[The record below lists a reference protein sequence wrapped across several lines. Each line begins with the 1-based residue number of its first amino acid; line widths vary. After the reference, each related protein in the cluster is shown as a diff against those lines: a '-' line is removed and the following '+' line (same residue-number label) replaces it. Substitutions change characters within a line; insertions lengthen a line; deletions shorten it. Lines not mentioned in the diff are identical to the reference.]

1 MSDSDTG
8 SDDNE
13 QRNGTN
19 ANSPDSTPSHRSDTP
34 SHRSNTPSHRSNTP
48 SQQSNHDENSK
59 DMPSGRDSEKS
70 DSERS
75 SASPRKNKKSLI
87 DDSSEDEGA
96 RSGAEEA
103 NTTAR
108 IFGDDVSSSDSDD
121 ERGDAIKK
129 KRQEKDSDGNQ
140 SDASRASDNS
150 VHGIRMYPEQEE
162 EAEKELPPTIIEA
175 TMSKVDCDFGDGI
188 QFMKIPNF
196 FSVALKPFDPETY
209 EEDEDDDQVDEEG
222 RNRLKLKAEN
232 TIRWRFAQDA
242 DGNIVKES
250 NTKIVRWSDGSMS
263 MLIGKEVFD
272 VESVPIH
279 GNMQHLFVRQGTGL
293 VAQKIF
299 DRKLIFRPHSTDSE
313 THRKVTMN
321 MAERTRK
328 SGQVRMVAE
337 VGLNPEQARREAVRR
352 EEEALR
358 AAIRKETQQRRTK
371 DRHRPNA
378 AYLEG
383 RPEYSDDEAD
393 NTPRGRGR
401 GFDAPLIGASDSE
414 DSDAGRRG
422 NEREAEDSD
431 EEFRRKKQQQ
441 KKKIV
446 TSDEESD

>member
-13 QRNGTN
+13 PKNGTN
-19 ANSPDSTPSHRSDTP
+19 ADSPDSTPSHRSDTP

-59 DMPSGRDSEKS
+59 DVPSGRDSEKS

-75 SASPRKNKKSLI
+75 SASPRKTKKSLI
-87 DDSSEDEGA
+87 ADSSDDEDA

-103 NTTAR
+103 TTTAR

-121 ERGDAIKK
+121 ERGDAVKK
-129 KRQEKDSDGNQ
+129 KRQEKDSDSNQ
-140 SDASRASDNS
+140 SDASRGSENS

-162 EAEKELPPTIIEA
+162 EPEKELPPTIIEA

-313 THRKVTMN
+313 THRKGVRLAFIDLTHLASVT
-321 MAERTRK
+321 AH
-328 SGQVRMVAE
+328 GPPFAQ
-337 VGLNPEQARREAVRR
+337 P
-352 EEEALR
+352 
-358 AAIRKETQQRRTK
+358 
-371 DRHRPNA
+371 P
-378 AYLEG
+378 
-383 RPEYSDDEAD
+383 
-393 NTPRGRGR
+393 
-401 GFDAPLIGASDSE
+401 
-414 DSDAGRRG
+414 
-422 NEREAEDSD
+422 
-431 EEFRRKKQQQ
+431 
-441 KKKIV
+441 
-446 TSDEESD
+446 

>member
-1 MSDSDTG
+1 MELPSTG
-8 SDDNE
+8 SFAPHVKIGGIPE
-13 QRNGTN
+13 
-19 ANSPDSTPSHRSDTP
+19 
-34 SHRSNTPSHRSNTP
+34 
-48 SQQSNHDENSK
+48 
-59 DMPSGRDSEKS
+59 DSEKS

-96 RSGAEEA
+96 KSGTEEA
-103 NTTAR
+103 TTTAR

-121 ERGDAIKK
+121 ERGDAVKK
-129 KRQEKDSDGNQ
+129 KRQEKDSDGNH
-140 SDASRASDNS
+140 SDASRGSDNS

-162 EAEKELPPTIIEA
+162 EPEKELPPTIIEA

-232 TIRWRFAQDA
+232 TIRWRFTQDA
-242 DGNIVKES
+242 DGNIIKES

-358 AAIRKETQQRRTK
+358 AAIRRETQQRRTK

-383 RPEYSDDEAD
+383 RPEYSDEEAD

>member
-8 SDDNE
+8 SDNSDHSDHKGVENNE
-13 QRNGTN
+13 GH
-19 ANSPDSTPSHRSDTP
+19 NSDSTPSHRSDTP
-34 SHRSNTPSHRSNTP
+34 SHRSNTPSHRSN
-48 SQQSNHDENSK
+48 QDENSQ
-59 DMPSGRDSEKS
+59 DLPSEKGSNKS

-75 SASPRKNKKSLI
+75 SATPPNRNRKSLVN
-87 DDSSEDEGA
+87 DSSEDEGI
-96 RSGAEEA
+96 RSEAEGATA
-103 NTTAR
+103 AR

-129 KRQEKDSDGNQ
+129 RKQDNDTDGNQ
-140 SDASRASDNS
+140 SDASRKSEES
-150 VHGIRMYPEQEE
+150 IHGIRMYPDQEE
-162 EAEKELPPTIIEA
+162 EQEKELPPTIIEA
-175 TMSKVDCDFGDGI
+175 SMSKVDCDFGDGI

-196 FSVALKPFDPETY
+196 FSIALKPFDPETY

-232 TIRWRFAQDA
+232 TIRWRFAHDA

-250 NTKIVRWSDGSMS
+250 NAKIIRWSDGSMS
-263 MLIGKEVFD
+263 MVIGKERFD
-272 VESVPIH
+272 VESVPIT
-279 GNMQHLFVRQGTGL
+279 GNMQHLFIRQGTGL

-313 THRKVTMN
+313 THKKVTMS

-328 SGQVRMVAE
+328 SAQVRMVAE
-337 VGLNPEQARREAVRR
+337 VGANPEQARREAVRR
-352 EEEALR
+352 EEEAFR
-358 AAIRKETQQRRTK
+358 AALRKETQQRRTK

-383 RPEYSDDEAD
+383 RPDYSDDEEH
-393 NTPRGRGR
+393 TPRPRGR

-414 DSDAGRRG
+414 DSDIGHRG
-422 NEREAEDSD
+422 NERDAEDSD